1 MPWGTLGYGAGAD
14 STVPEGSPFRPLY
27 DDRIWFSFQPIALVV
42 AEEPE
47 VARFAASLVRVEYA
61 EETHVTDIH
70 RQRDRAAT
78 VEPGSSHS
86 IKDTRYGPSAER
98 RLEAREIRYEI
109 TGALQDQLRSFLQ
122 PYQNRSHYLHYP
134 YPFRMRPSPLK

>member
-1 MPWGTLGYGAGAD
+1 MCSHIKIARLWRATTAPITTRRL
-14 STVPEGSPFRPLY
+14 PGSPFRPLY

-61 EETHVTDIH
+61 EEAHVTDIH

-86 IKDTRYGPSAER
+86 APPKPRGNAE
-98 RLEAREIRYEI
+98 A
-109 TGALQDQLRSFLQ
+109 ALAAAV
-122 PYQNRSHYLHYP
+122 
-134 YPFRMRPSPLK
+134 